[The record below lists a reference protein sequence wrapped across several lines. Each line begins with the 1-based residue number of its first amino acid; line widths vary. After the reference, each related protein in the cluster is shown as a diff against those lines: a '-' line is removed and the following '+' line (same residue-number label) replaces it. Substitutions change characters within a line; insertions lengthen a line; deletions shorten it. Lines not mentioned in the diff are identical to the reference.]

1 MQVLGGRGSTK
12 GSNAKTAVNL
22 SGEEHVGPLKPITMG
37 LYVQGDNCTHLVAL
51 GKIYDGG
58 STIHCMAY
66 VDDVLDPQG
75 AVFVFLIYFGG
86 VWGVVAALPVAT
98 MLVRFCISDR
108 PKPHTCDSLVN

>member
-37 LYVQGDNCTHLVAL
+37 LYVQGDNCTQLVAL

-66 VDDVLDPQG
+66 VDDV
-75 AVFVFLIYFGG
+75 VRISVENFLTVTLKSPSRHQKFN
-86 VWGVVAALPVAT
+86 
-98 MLVRFCISDR
+98 M
-108 PKPHTCDSLVN
+108 

>member
-51 GKIYDGG
+51 GNIYDKGFTIHSVAYANDVVRVSAKKIYDSDAEVPF
-58 STIHCMAY
+58 STSEIKY
-66 VDDVLDPQG
+66 V
-75 AVFVFLIYFGG
+75 
-86 VWGVVAALPVAT
+86 
-98 MLVRFCISDR
+98 R
-108 PKPHTCDSLVN
+108 